1 MTKKLTAEEKIA
13 KTLEYCEKA
22 IDKAIHCQHTVRF
35 RIELEN
41 TEWKTETGVYQA
53 GSKYS
58 RDFINVGMLYYAL
71 KITIEEAQLRS
82 KFFDNLFMVRVWIK
96 TFFGGRLIDEEVLS
110 DYEITFRGGVEV

>member
-41 TEWKTETGVYQA
+41 TEWKTETGANPRV
-53 GSKYS
+53 SKYS
-58 RDFINVGMLYYAL
+58 RDFINVGALYYAL

-82 KFFDNLFMVRVWIK
+82 EFFDNLFMVRVWIK
-96 TFFGGRLIDEEVLS
+96 TFRSGRLIDEEVLN
-110 DYEITFRGGVEV
+110 DYEITFRGGVEI

>member
-13 KTLEYCEKA
+13 KTIKCCEKA
-22 IDKAIHCQHTVRF
+22 IDKAIYGQHTVRF
-35 RIELEN
+35 RVELEI
-41 TEWKTETGVYQA
+41 TGGQTETEVSLR

-58 RDFINVGMLYYAL
+58 RDFINVGALYYAL

-96 TFFGGRLIDEEVLS
+96 TSLDGVLIDEEVLN
-110 DYEITFRGGVEV
+110 DYEITFKGGVEI